1 MKPFSQKIREAR
13 ASLCMSQAQFSEATG
28 ISQRTIMGYE
38 SGEQKAS
45 AKYIRLLAKFLH
57 VSRKYLLDDDCE
69 NPTEGIEEEAAI
81 DAEREN
87 TAKLDV
93 QKMLLDNTA
102 LFAGGQLTQKQKDN
116 YFKALMAAYEAC
128 RDVAENK
135 ESE

>member
-93 QKMLLDNTA
+93 QKITLTPIVYVGNQTSFEIVVRNTGEVV
-102 LFAGGQLTQKQKDN
+102 LHNIVLP
-116 YFKALMAAYEAC
+116 
-128 RDVAENK
+128 
-135 ESE
+135 